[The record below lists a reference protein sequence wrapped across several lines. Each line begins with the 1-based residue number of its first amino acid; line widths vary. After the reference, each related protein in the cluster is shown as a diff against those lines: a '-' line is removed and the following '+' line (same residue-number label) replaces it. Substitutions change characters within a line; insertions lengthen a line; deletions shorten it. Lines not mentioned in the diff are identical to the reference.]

1 MSKHYFEGN
10 NINDLYKE
18 VIAAISQDPQYR
30 TSPRGMDIKETTG
43 AVMKL
48 TDASKCNITL
58 KGRKMNFAFGVIEK
72 LEYLTGQTDPD
83 RLVYYNSNFENYR
96 SEYGIFDGA
105 YPERLGYWYRHIYNL
120 LKADP
125 DTRQAVMTIYGVQD
139 RHKSKDIPCTLSFQF
154 LIREG
159 KLNMI
164 ANMRSNDV
172 LWGLPYDTAGF
183 CFIQEA
189 LAACLGVEVGTYELH
204 AGSLHIYTEREEQL
218 TKLLNETELI
228 DINFPRIGKYDS
240 LDKLHDDLR
249 LFWVAER
256 ALRIDG
262 HKSILVSKLPDWL
275 KEYYYIVEAW
285 YDKYKA
291 KQLTLPLDKKDAE

>member
-1 MSKHYFEGN
+1 MTRHYFEGDN
-10 NINDLYKE
+10 LNDLYKD
-18 VIAAISQDPQYR
+18 VIASIGSHPQFQVA
-30 TSPRGMDIKETTG
+30 PRGMAIKETLG
-43 AVMKL
+43 AVVKL
-48 TDASKCNITL
+48 TDASQCHITL
-58 KGRKMNFAFGVIEK
+58 KGRKMNFAFGIIEK
-72 LEYLTGQTDPD
+72 MEYLTGQTDPD

-96 SEYGIFDGA
+96 SEYGVFDGA

-154 LIREG
+154 FIREG
-159 KLNMI
+159 KLHMI

-204 AGSLHIYTEREEQL
+204 AGSLHIYTEREDQL
-218 TKLLNETELI
+218 TKLLSENEEL
-228 DINFPRIGKYDS
+228 DIKFPRIPKYES
-240 LDKLHDDLR
+240 LDDLHDDLR
-249 LFWVAER
+249 KFWIAER
-256 ALRIDG
+256 QLRLKCHLDDG
-262 HKSILVSKLPDWL
+262 VFDAMPRWL
-275 KEYYYIVEAW
+275 QDYYCIVEE
-285 YDKYKA
+285 YVKK
-291 KQLTLPLDKKDAE
+291 KNHKNTLGV